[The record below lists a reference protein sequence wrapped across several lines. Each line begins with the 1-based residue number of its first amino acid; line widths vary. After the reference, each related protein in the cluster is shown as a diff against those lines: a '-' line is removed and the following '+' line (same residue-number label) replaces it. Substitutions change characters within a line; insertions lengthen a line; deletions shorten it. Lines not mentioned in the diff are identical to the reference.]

1 MRVLHLNEHLNW
13 TGGVETYLL
22 HLIPALESAGIE
34 QHYAF
39 ARGNSSLLSRSYH
52 LPDLGKPEKKA
63 EQFGFARVKELLN
76 TVQPDLIHVHRIY
89 NLGVLRACLEFGPTV
104 VTCHDYLYLC
114 PAGSFF
120 HRRTKTICNRKA
132 SPACFVITIFKRCLT
147 PRPRFAIAYYRR
159 VKTFCRWRRE
169 FHAVICPS
177 ESVRLRLLAMDFDPL
192 RTVTLPYFCPL
203 EPRLE
208 PRPLPKEPT
217 ILFMGRVRPIKG
229 YDVFIRALGELPN
242 VRGIMVGDV
251 DNTSA
256 KAIDRLATDSGCA
269 SRLEVRPW
277 ASRHEIP
284 SLLQSTTLFVFPSI
298 CPETLGIVGLEAMA
312 FGLPVVASDVGGVR
326 QWLRHGENGLLVPPK
341 DHHALAAAIESLIN
355 APETLMRMG
364 KAGLDTVRNGFL
376 VQQHVERLTSLYYQ
390 VACGNPLPVSAH
402 GSTS

>member
-1 MRVLHLNEHLNW
+1 MFCDNDFQTVFNAEASLCNR
-13 TGGVETYLL
+13 LL
-22 HLIPALESAGIE
+22 
-34 QHYAF
+34 
-39 ARGNSSLLSRSYH
+39 
-52 LPDLGKPEKKA
+52 
-63 EQFGFARVKELLN
+63 
-76 TVQPDLIHVHRIY
+76 
-89 NLGVLRACLEFGPTV
+89 
-104 VTCHDYLYLC
+104 
-114 PAGSFF
+114 PAGENFLPVAQGISRGHLSERVGPITAPCDGFRSTS
-120 HRRTKTICNRKA
+120 HRDAAVFLPPGATFRTAA
-132 SPACFVITIFKRCLT
+132 SAER
-147 PRPRFAIAYYRR
+147 A
-159 VKTFCRWRRE
+159 
-169 FHAVICPS
+169 
-177 ESVRLRLLAMDFDPL
+177 
-192 RTVTLPYFCPL
+192 
-203 EPRLE
+203 
-208 PRPLPKEPT
+208 T

-312 FGLPVVASDVGGVR
+312 FGVPVVASDVGGVR